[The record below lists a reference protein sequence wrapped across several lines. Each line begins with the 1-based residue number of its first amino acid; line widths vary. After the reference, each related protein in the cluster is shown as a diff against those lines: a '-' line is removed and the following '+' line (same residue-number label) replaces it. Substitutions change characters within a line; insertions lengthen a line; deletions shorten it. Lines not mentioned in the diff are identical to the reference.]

1 MNGAKKVA
9 GLLLLLILTGG
20 FLTLVNKTSFWP
32 TTLAVTILHVL
43 SALLLAIVL
52 VGFLKKHIAHERGRG
67 IFGAGKVF
75 QNLLLLLTYASGVA
89 LIAVGRRSWLP
100 PVHLLVGFGFVIG
113 LVVHT
118 GALRKQF
125 ALGALTEG
133 AKIGGILVF
142 LGLVLA
148 ARMNSNVNMQKS
160 SQEESR
166 TIANTFMQVSEGLPP
181 YTKET
186 MSPDSCAS
194 CHGEIVRQWK
204 QSLHAVADSEI
215 IYARVVS
222 EFREQH
228 GIAASNWCAA
238 CHSPLRVAR
247 DQLNIKVADVDQP
260 NVDCTVCHSMDTVH
274 QPPGD
279 NRFALKLKPETG
291 YAVGLGRRI
300 SDRLLLVQP
309 AAHQSRWNSG
319 VANTPEF
326 CGSCHTQSSPPFAG
340 HALVLQDTYGEW
352 KRSPFNTADPASR
365 KTCQDCHMPSN
376 ESRWEPFGRKTRG
389 HYFAG
394 GSVDVA
400 RLSGARERLKLSTD
414 LLANTASLSLN
425 VRQCD
430 NDNIELRAQ
439 VTNYGA
445 GHNLP
450 TGVTDLRE
458 VWLEVIVSDEKGDI
472 LYRSGNVDRDG
483 HLDESATRFGVTLGD
498 HEKKPIRFHDI
509 ARARYILADTTIA
522 SGETRHASY
531 SISLQGRNKADVKV
545 RLLYRSVPQDFIN
558 HYMTPDLRFQ
568 VITMASASL
577 SFDSAAGCRGQSIQ
591 E

>member
-20 FLTLVNKTSFWP
+20 FLTLVKKTSFWP
-32 TTLAVTILHVL
+32 TTLAVTVLHVL

-52 VGFLKKHIAHERGRG
+52 VSFLTRHVAHERGRD
-67 IFGAGKVF
+67 IFGVGKVF
-75 QNLLLLLTYASGVA
+75 QFLLLLLTYSSGVA
-89 LIAVGRRSWLP
+89 LIAVGGRGWLP
-100 PVHLLVGFGFVIG
+100 PVHVLVGFGFVIG
-113 LVVHT
+113 LVIHT
-118 GALRKQF
+118 GAVRKQF
-125 ALGALTEG
+125 AVGALIEG
-133 AKIGGILVF
+133 AKIGAVLVF

-148 ARMNSNVNMQKS
+148 ARMNSDINTQKN

-186 MSPDSCAS
+186 MSPDSCAG
-194 CHGEIVRQWK
+194 CHGDIVRHWK

-215 IYARVVS
+215 IYARVVN

-228 GIAASNWCAA
+228 GVEASNWCAA

-247 DQLNIKVADVDQP
+247 EQLNIKVADVDQP
-260 NVDCTVCHSMDTVH
+260 NVDCTVCHSIDTAH

-279 NRFALKLKPETG
+279 NRFALRLRPETG
-291 YAVGLGRRI
+291 YEVGLGQRI

-309 AAHQSRWNSG
+309 AAHVSRWNSG
-319 VANTPEF
+319 MANTPEF
-326 CGSCHTQSSPPFAG
+326 CGGCHTQSSPPFAAHG
-340 HALVLQDTYGEW
+340 VVLQDTYGEW

-365 KTCQDCHMPSN
+365 KTCQDCHMPWN
-376 ESRWEPFGRKTRG
+376 ESRWAAFGRRTRS

-414 LLANTASLSLN
+414 LLANTASLSLT
-425 VRQCD
+425 VQQCGSD
-430 NDNIELRAQ
+430 NFELHAQ
-439 VTNYGA
+439 VKNYGA

-458 VWLEVIVSDEKGDI
+458 VWLEVIVSDEKGDT
-472 LYRSGNVDRDG
+472 LYRSGHVDRDG

-498 HEKKPIRFHDI
+498 HDKKPIRFHDI
-509 ARARYILADTTIA
+509 ARARYILADTTIP
-522 SGETRHASY
+522 SGEVRQASY

-577 SFDSAAGCRGQSIQ
+577 SFDSAAGCRG
-591 E
+591 

>member
-1 MNGAKKVA
+1 MNGSKKVA
-9 GLLLLLILTGG
+9 GLLLLLIVTGG
-20 FLTLVNKTSFWP
+20 FLTLVSKTGFWA
-32 TTLAVTILHVL
+32 TTLAVTVLHVL
-43 SALLLAIVL
+43 SALLLPIVL
-52 VGFLKKHIAHERGRG
+52 IRFLRKHLAHERARD
-67 IFGAGKVF
+67 IFRIGKVF
-75 QNLLLLLTYASGVA
+75 QSLFLLLTYASGIA
-89 LIAVGRRSWLP
+89 LIAVGARSWLP
-100 PVHLLVGFGFVIG
+100 PVHVLVGFGFVIG

-118 GALRKQF
+118 GAGRKQF
-125 ALGALTEG
+125 AVGALTEG
-133 AKIGGILVF
+133 AKIGGVLVL

-148 ARMNSNVNMQKS
+148 ARVNNNVNTKKS
-160 SQEESR
+160 DAGESR
-166 TIANTFMQVSEGLPP
+166 TIANAFMQVSEGLPP

-186 MSPDSCAS
+186 MSPDSCAG
-194 CHGEIVRQWK
+194 CHAEIVRDWK

-215 IYARVVS
+215 VYARVVS

-228 GIAASNWCAA
+228 GIEASNWCAA

-260 NVDCTVCHSMDTVH
+260 NVDCTVCHSLDTVH

-291 YAVGLGRRI
+291 YAVGLGQRV
-300 SDRLLLVQP
+300 SNRLLLVQP
-309 AAHQSRWNSG
+309 AAHRSRWSSG

-326 CGSCHTQSSPPFAG
+326 CGSCHTQSSPPFVG

-365 KTCQDCHMPSN
+365 KTCQDCHMPWN
-376 ESRWEPFGRKTRG
+376 ESRWTAFGGRTRS

-394 GSVDVA
+394 GSVDIA
-400 RLSGARERLKLSTD
+400 RLSGARERLKLSTE
-414 LLANTASLSLN
+414 LLANTASLSLD
-425 VRQCD
+425 VQQCSSD
-430 NDNIELRAQ
+430 KLELRAQ

-472 LYRSGNVDRDG
+472 LYQSGNVDREG
-483 HLDESATRFGVTLGD
+483 HLDEGATRFGVTLGD
-498 HEKKPIRFHDI
+498 QDKKPIRFHDI
-509 ARARYILADTTIA
+509 SRARYILADTTIP

-531 SISLQGRNKADVKV
+531 SIALQGRNKADVKV

-577 SFDSAAGCRGQSIQ
+577 SFDSAAGCRG
-591 E
+591 